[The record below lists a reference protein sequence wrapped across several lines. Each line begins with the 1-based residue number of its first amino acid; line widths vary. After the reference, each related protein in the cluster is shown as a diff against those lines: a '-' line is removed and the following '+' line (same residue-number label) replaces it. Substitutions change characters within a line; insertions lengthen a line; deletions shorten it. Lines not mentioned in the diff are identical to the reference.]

1 MGRYIVTDRPR
12 ARGRLA
18 KWAAILFFS
27 LYVLNVLAG
36 KVSVMA
42 GATTPVHAGDV
53 PEFLILLAAIIC
65 FIIAALNT
73 EATR

>member
-1 MGRYIVTDRPR
+1 MAHQPQ
-12 ARGRLA
+12 AKGRLA
-18 KWAAILFFS
+18 FRGALLFFS
-27 LYVLNVLAG
+27 LYVLNVLVG

-65 FIIAALNT
+65 FVIAALGR
-73 EATR
+73 EAAR